1 MTWVVLILGAIRSLR
16 VNTLRTAL
24 TATGVITGV
33 AGVIV
38 LGATNAGA
46 GKVIEHQIEVSGY
59 NVVNVYGV
67 VRDPIE
73 KRGPVVVLTDED
85 ATALAQQ
92 APGVIAMSREVWNNI
107 TAIAGNTSW
116 VTQYW
121 GVDADYPR
129 LYGTKMSEGRFFDAE
144 EVHSGAQ
151 VAVLGATAAREL
163 FGGVSPLGRHLRL
176 GGVPVRVI
184 GLRAKLGSVGGGD
197 RDDYIIVPV
206 TMARARLPQGPR
218 ASAHQVAT
226 IHLRFIPS
234 VTVASAKAS
243 ILSLLRERK
252 HVRDDEEDPFLLA
265 DSNSYVEELNST
277 RATLSALLVAST
289 AISLLVGGVGI
300 MNIMLVSVTERT
312 REIGLR
318 RAIGARRRDILA
330 QFVAEAVI
338 LCAMAGVAGL
348 AIGVL
353 GGLIVAHLS
362 DWPLIIAP
370 ATVATA
376 FLASVGVGVIFG
388 YLPAHRAAALDP
400 IDALRRE

>member
-1 MTWVVLILGAIRSLR
+1 MTWIDLLEDAMAMLR
-16 VNTLRTAL
+16 LNPLRTAL
-24 TATGVITGV
+24 TASGII
-33 AGVIV
+33 AGAASVIV
-38 LGATNAGA
+38 LGAANGGA

-59 NVVNVYGV
+59 NVVNVYGEV
-67 VRDPIE
+67 QDPIE
-73 KRGPVVVLTDED
+73 RRGPVVVLTDED
-85 ATALAQQ
+85 ATALSERV
-92 APGVIAMSREVWNNI
+92 PGVAAMSREIWSNA
-107 TAIAGNTSW
+107 TAIAGNASW

-121 GVDADYPR
+121 GVDADYPN

-163 FGGVSPLGRHLRL
+163 FGNQSPLGRRLRL
-176 GGVPVRVI
+176 GGVPVQVI
-184 GLRAKLGSVGGGD
+184 GVRAKLGFVGGGD

-206 TMARARLPQGPR
+206 TMARSRLPQGTR
-218 ASAHQVAT
+218 ASAHQVMT
-226 IHLRFIPS
+226 VHLRFNPR
-234 VTVASAKAS
+234 VTVEAAKAN
-243 ILSLLRERK
+243 ILSLIRERK
-252 HVRDDEEDPFLLA
+252 HVRDGEENPFSLA

-312 REIGLR
+312 HEIGLR

-330 QFVAEAVI
+330 QFLSEAVV
-338 LCAMAGVAGL
+338 LCVVAGAAGL
-348 AIGVL
+348 ALGVL
-353 GGLIVAHLS
+353 GGFVVARFS

-370 ATVATA
+370 GTVATA
-376 FLASVGVGVIFG
+376 AIVSVGVGVIFG

>member
-1 MTWVVLILGAIRSLR
+1 MTWAELLMGAIRSLR
-16 VNTLRTAL
+16 ANTLRTAL

-46 GKVIEHQIEVSGY
+46 GKVIEHQVEVSGY

-92 APGVIAMSREVWNNI
+92 LPGVIAMSREVWNNV
-107 TAIAGNTSW
+107 TAVAGNTSW

-121 GVDADYPR
+121 GVDADYSR
-129 LYGTKMSEGRFFDAE
+129 LYGTKMSEGRFFDAD

-151 VAVLGATAAREL
+151 VAVLGATAAKEL
-163 FGGVSPLGRHLRL
+163 FGSESPLGRRLRL

-184 GLRAKLGSVGGGD
+184 GVRAKLGSVGGGD

-206 TMARARLPQGPR
+206 TMARARLPQGSR
-218 ASAHQVAT
+218 ASAHQVAAV
-226 IHLRFIPS
+226 HLRFIPS
-234 VTVASAKAS
+234 VTVASAKAN
-243 ILSLLRERK
+243 ILSLMRERK
-252 HVRDDEEDPFLLA
+252 HLRNDDEDPFPLA

-277 RATLSALLVAST
+277 RATLSALLIAST

-300 MNIMLVSVTERT
+300 MNIMLVSVAERT
-312 REIGLR
+312 HEIGLR

-330 QFVAEAVI
+330 QFIAEAVI
-338 LCAMAGVAGL
+338 LCGMAGMTGL
-348 AIGVL
+348 AVGAL
-353 GGLIVAHLS
+353 GGFIVAHLS

-370 ATVATA
+370 GTIATA